1 MAIEQASNHG
11 ANQSPSGKDYFTELA
26 FLSLGDILY
35 EIAASSKKCGDMR
48 SLDVEGGNVEDDAE
62 MHKPSAVAILLKLAV
77 RN

>member
-35 EIAASSKKCGDMR
+35 EIAASSKKRGDMR
-48 SLDVEGGNVEDDAE
+48 SLDDEGQEC
-62 MHKPSAVAILLKLAV
+62 
-77 RN
+77 